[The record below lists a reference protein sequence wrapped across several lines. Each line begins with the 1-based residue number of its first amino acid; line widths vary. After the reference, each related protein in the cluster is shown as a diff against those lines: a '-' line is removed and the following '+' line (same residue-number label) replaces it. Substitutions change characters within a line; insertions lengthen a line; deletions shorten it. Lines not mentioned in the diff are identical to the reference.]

1 MIIAQTCWRDLES
14 CVRCPACRT
23 PAIET
28 DVACR
33 QCGFSLEAADR
44 AFGIPPHL
52 TPPLADLAGVLG
64 AFERKRALRVIQ
76 QVERRFPQL
85 TIAAVLTEVPEQTP
99 LSTYAFWLFNRG
111 QLTSAVEKGGDNR
124 LVMLLIDTGA
134 AQAATMLGYG
144 LEPFVQ
150 ETRLQSCLQAARQA
164 LLRGH
169 HGQAIEAFTRELDR
183 QLSEVCQMIPKQFG
197 LVEDRQ
203 WLDSSADDESA
214 LESADSL
221 Y

>member
-1 MIIAQTCWRDLES
+1 ML
-14 CVRCPACRT
+14 CPACRT

-44 AFGIPPHL
+44 AFGIPPRL
-52 TPPLADLAGVLG
+52 TPPLADLTGVLG
-64 AFERKRALRVIQ
+64 AFERKRALRVIH

-85 TIAAVLTEVPEQTP
+85 TVAAVLTEVPAQAP
-99 LSTYAFWLFNRG
+99 LSAYAFWLFNRG

-134 AQAATMLGYG
+134 AQAVTMPGYG

-164 LLRGH
+164 LLRGQY
-169 HGQAIEAFTRELDR
+169 GQAIEAFTRELDR

-203 WLDSSADDESA
+203 WLDSTADDESA
-214 LESADSL
+214 LEPAESL

>member
-1 MIIAQTCWRDLES
+1 M
-14 CVRCPACRT
+14 
-23 PAIET
+23 
-28 DVACR
+28 
-33 QCGFSLEAADR
+33 
-44 AFGIPPHL
+44 
-52 TPPLADLAGVLG
+52 
-64 AFERKRALRVIQ
+64 IQ

-85 TIAAVLTEVPEQTP
+85 TVAAVLTEVPEQAS

-111 QLTSAVEKGGDNR
+111 QLTSAVEKGGENR
-124 LVMLLIDTGA
+124 LVMLLIDTGSA
-134 AQAATMLGYG
+134 EAATMLGYG

-214 LESADSL
+214 LESAESL